1 MVFKGSSALGGVTDT
16 WIAFTFAVA
25 DADAAELLT
34 DVAVSVTAKSLDGG
48 VAGAV

>member
-1 MVFKGSSALGGVTDT
+1 MVNGSSALDGLTDT

-25 DADAAELLT
+25 DADAAELVT